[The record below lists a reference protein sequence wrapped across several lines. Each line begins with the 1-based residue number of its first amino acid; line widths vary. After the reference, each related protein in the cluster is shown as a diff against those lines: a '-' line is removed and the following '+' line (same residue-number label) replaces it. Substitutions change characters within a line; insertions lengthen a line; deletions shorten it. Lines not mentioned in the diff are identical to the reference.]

1 MQYLALLARDMTL
14 SPDRVS
20 PSIASIE
27 ACERYQKQSYR
38 NRCYILAGDGVQMLQ
53 VPVVH
58 AEDMSI
64 KNVLVDWS
72 TPWLLRTERALDTA
86 YYNSA
91 YFEYYRDGLY
101 AVLEERPERLWELNS
116 GILRFLLEKTGIKC
130 ELSDTMEYAP
140 EGSVADDYRY
150 IIHPKRPDSI
160 LRALGLD
167 QPYYQVFAERFGF
180 TPGISSADLLFNEGP
195 GSVRWLKKL
204 TE

>member
-1 MQYLALLARDMTL
+1 MTL

-72 TPWLLRTERALDTA
+72 TPWLLRTERALATA